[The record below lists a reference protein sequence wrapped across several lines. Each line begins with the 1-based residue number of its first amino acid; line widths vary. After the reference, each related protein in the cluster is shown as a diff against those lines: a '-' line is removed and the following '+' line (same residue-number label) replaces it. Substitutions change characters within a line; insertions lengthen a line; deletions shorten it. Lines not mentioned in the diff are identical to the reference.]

1 MVSVR
6 QSKDEAIQH
15 LIEEVEAQAVRKPVL
30 IFLSNDDPEV
40 CQYIE
45 SAVGKIVEVKC
56 FKILTEEDATQSRQL
71 SD

>member
-6 QSKDEAIQH
+6 ESRDKAIEH
-15 LIEEVEAQAVRKPVL
+15 LVQEVVEQAVRKPVL
-30 IFLSNDDPEV
+30 VFLSNDDAEV

-45 SAVGKIVEVKC
+45 SAVVKIAEVSC